1 MRDRRTWPTS
11 KSASAITPAVTTRRF
26 RAASASWSGVR
37 SICGS
42 RAPPNDRTRLLIGRK
57 VPAVNVFGAQ
67 FYIMEQL
74 GFRKVVDTTF
84 MMSFLLSAG
93 AGQQDTERYF
103 RALRRAQQEIDLEPE
118 PHKHYYARELPA

>member
-1 MRDRRTWPTS
+1 
-11 KSASAITPAVTTRRF
+11 
-26 RAASASWSGVR
+26 
-37 SICGS
+37 
-42 RAPPNDRTRLLIGRK
+42 
-57 VPAVNVFGAQ
+57 VFGAQ